1 MVLGHY
7 CVVEINRV
15 EGKLVFKPF
24 GALSD
29 IFYQADSKLEF
40 DPRIAVVY

>member
-1 MVLGHY
+1 MIIAHH
-7 CVVEINRV
+7 CAVEINRV
-15 EGKLVFKPF
+15 GGKLEFKPF

>member
-1 MVLGHY
+1 MIFRHY

-15 EGKLVFKPF
+15 EGKLEFKPF
-24 GALSD
+24 GVLSD